1 MMRPTNIT
9 QLTIFSGNSGNAGTA
24 QKQQGLQ
31 RSRYRNE
38 SGNKGTQLCLINRLP
53 PLSVPAQK
61 TVGTSFRPVRPDL
74 ERLCPRSRVPTNFE
88 FRHWNKGG
96 DVLFLLT
103 QLNPFV
109 PRQ

>member
-24 QKQQGLQ
+24 QKQQSLQ

-53 PLSVPAQK
+53 PPVCSRSKNGGNKLSACKARFRAVVPAI
-61 TVGTSFRPVRPDL
+61 
-74 ERLCPRSRVPTNFE
+74 PRSHQ
-88 FRHWNKGG
+88 FRIQTLEQGG
-96 DVLFLLT
+96 MCCFC
-103 QLNPFV
+103 
-109 PRQ
+109 